1 MSVALQVAIT
11 GLAAGGVYGL
21 LAVGYSLVFRLTGTI
36 AFAFGDLIGLGVF
49 ATLLVAV
56 GTGPVS
62 QTNVGGAR
70 YALAVVAGLVICV
83 AVGIAGYL
91 LVVEPFLLRGSTL
104 GWIAGTLALAFAL
117 RAVLQSVFPRDAYV
131 FPDPI
136 PFERLGSDGFV
147 EIGGA
152 SIQLRAFYVI
162 AVAVGLALG
171 AVWLLERTKIGRG
184 LRAIADDADGA
195 RLVGVPVGLFVPV
208 AFGLVGAIAA
218 LAAIVA
224 SPSAPVTIETWPLV
238 GVKALAVAAVAR
250 FALPWP
256 ALVAGLG
263 LGVAEAG
270 VAELHVASL
279 RPGGGWSAL
288 LPLGLAL
295 AVLAA
300 RPPED
305 ARDDTE

>member
-1 MSVALQVAIT
+1 VLKI
-11 GLAAGGVYGL
+11 
-21 LAVGYSLVFRLTGTI
+21 
-36 AFAFGDLIGLGVF
+36 
-49 ATLLVAV
+49 
-56 GTGPVS
+56 
-62 QTNVGGAR
+62 
-70 YALAVVAGLVICV
+70 
-83 AVGIAGYL
+83 
-91 LVVEPFLLRGSTL
+91 LVVEDDKQLATTVRFL
-104 GWIAGTLALAFAL
+104 IEDN
-117 RAVLQSVFPRDAYV
+117 PRYRV
-131 FPDPI
+131 
-136 PFERLGSDGFV
+136 V
-147 EIGGA
+147 
-152 SIQLRAFYVI
+152 
-162 AVAVGLALG
+162 
-171 AVWLLERTKIGRG
+171 
-184 LRAIADDADGA
+184 AIADDADGA

-263 LGVAEAG
+263 LGVAEAS

-300 RPPED
+300 RPPDD